1 MKKAVIL
8 DFTRGV
14 CKVVI
19 MPDYISNTTEA
30 QEEYLTRLGY
40 NLTNCNYMIT
50 YKPIQNEIVTECAKR
65 LINAIENNHVDL
77 WNPDLQDTTSAVV
90 YMGGSIGFE
99 DMESG
104 EETEKEYNGIY
115 KELTALNEA
124 VS

>member
-40 NLTNCNYMIT
+40 NLTNCNYIIT
-50 YKPIQNEIVTECAKR
+50 DKPIQNEIVTECAKR